1 MVKEEEYVELTE
13 GRASF
18 LVPSDY
24 NKKGPGR
31 KSGSVFYNRQMELNR
46 DVCISLLRSEKRR
59 LSILDAMAA
68 TGVRSAR
75 MVLEVEPAPEVVAND
90 SNPAATA
97 LMQLNFSRPGLD
109 GITVT
114 RKKANAAM
122 AEDSFDYI
130 DIDPFGTPVWYLH
143 QALMSVR
150 SGGIIGV
157 TATDS
162 AMLCGSARGSERRYL
177 SRSGRWPFMHELGAR
192 NLLAYIV
199 RTGASFDRA
208 VYPLL
213 TYFADHYF
221 RVYVRVRNG
230 VGRAMGQLE
239 NLGYVTYDRRTGTR
253 RIEREYSAIG
263 AGPAWTGAIH
273 DAATLSSMRVED
285 WYGSGRRMGRMLELW
300 RDEALAPPL
309 FYNTDE
315 LSQLFGF
322 NLPSLRET
330 IGALSP
336 THSACRTHFDPKG
349 FKTDAGP
356 SEIRELLVAAGWAK
370 GIS

>member
-1 MVKEEEYVELTE
+1 MEEEFVELTE
-13 GRASF
+13 GKASF
-18 LVPSDY
+18 LVPRDY
-24 NKKGPGR
+24 NTRGPGR
-31 KSGSVFYNRQMELNR
+31 KSGNVFYNRQMELNR
-46 DVCISLLRSEKRR
+46 DVCISLLRSENRHLR
-59 LSILDAMAA
+59 ILDAMAA

-75 MVLEVEPAPEVVAND
+75 IALEVEPVPLVTAND
-90 SNPAATA
+90 SNPASTA
-97 LMQLNFSRPGLD
+97 LMQLNFSRPGLEH
-109 GITVT
+109 ITVT

-122 AEDSFDYI
+122 AEDSYDYI

-162 AMLCGSARGSERRYL
+162 AMLCGSARGSDRRYL
-177 SRSGRWPFMHELGAR
+177 SRSGRWPFMHELGVR

-213 TYFADHYF
+213 SYFADHYF

-230 VGRAMGQLE
+230 VGRAMEQLA
-239 NLGYVTYDRRTGTR
+239 NLGYVQYDGSTGTR
-253 RIEREYSAIG
+253 RIVYEYSVNA
-263 AGPAWTGAIH
+263 AGPAWIGKIH
-273 DAATLSSMRVED
+273 DAATLSSMHVEE
-285 WYGSGRRMGRMLELW
+285 WFGSGRRMSKLLGLW
-300 RDEALAPPL
+300 REEAEAPPF

-330 IGALSP
+330 ISAVSR

-349 FKTDAGP
+349 FKTEADP
-356 SEIRELLVAAGWAK
+356 SAIRQLLLAEGRAK